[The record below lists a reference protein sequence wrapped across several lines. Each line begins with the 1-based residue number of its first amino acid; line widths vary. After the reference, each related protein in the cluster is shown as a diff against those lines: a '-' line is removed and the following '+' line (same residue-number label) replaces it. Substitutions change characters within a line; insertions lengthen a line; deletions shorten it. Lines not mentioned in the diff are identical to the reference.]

1 MRQAGRYLKQYRQI
15 RDKHGILEICKRP
28 DLAATVTLQPVEML
42 DVDAAIIF
50 ADLLLPVE
58 PMGLKLRYE
67 KGEGPV
73 IDNPV
78 RTSDDVDSLSTTN
91 TDDLGYVGQA
101 IQNVVRA
108 LAGRVP
114 VIGFVGAP
122 FTMASYMIEGGASRN
137 FIRTKKLMY
146 SDETLWR
153 RLMGKIVDVL
163 APFAHLQV
171 TAGARA
177 IQVFDSWVGALGSD
191 DYVRFAAPYSRA
203 LIERIRSTGVPVI
216 HFGTGASGFFRELH
230 AAGGD
235 VMGVDWR
242 INIDQAWMDISYRSA
257 IQGNLDPVALFAPL
271 PELRTKVHEL
281 LKRTGVAARP
291 HLQPGPR
298 HSARDPGGERQGRGG
313 DGPGIP
319 PMKQGVLLL
328 AHGAP
333 ERVEDVESYLTFVR
347 GGRPASPQILE
358 EVTQPLPGHRRIV
371 SAAGVDARA
380 GRSAGAHARA
390 CRSFSACATGIR
402 SFGRPWTGC
411 AMPGVERMAAIAM
424 APQYSELS
432 VGLYIR
438 RTEEAAREAGVAAEI
453 VWARSF
459 HDEPLLI
466 EAFAEKLEPL
476 AAGSEGALHGAQS
489 AREGAGR
496 RRPVRPRNARHG
508 RGGGGAPRAG
518 GLGFRLP
525 EPGPYR
531 RPLAGAYRGILPG
544 PLCRRGHPR
553 SGG

>member
-1 MRQAGRYLKQYRQI
+1 MRVAPMTSRFLDACRRRPTDVRPVWFMRQAGRYMKQYRQI
-15 RDKHGILEICKRP
+15 RERHGILEICKRP

-67 KGEGPV
+67 KGEGPA

-78 RTSDDVDSLSTTN
+78 RTSDDVDSLST
-91 TDDLGYVGQA
+91 DQYR
-101 IQNVVRA
+101 RA
-108 LAGRVP
+108 GLRGRGHPAAWCGRWPGKVP

-137 FIRTKKLMY
+137 FIRTKRLMY

-216 HFGTGASGFFRELH
+216 HFGTGASGFFKELH

-271 PELRTKVHEL
+271 PELRIKVQEL
-281 LKRTGVAARP
+281 LKRTGTR
-291 HLQPGPR
+291 
-298 HSARDPGGERQGRGG
+298 
-313 DGPGIP
+313 
-319 PMKQGVLLL
+319 
-328 AHGAP
+328 
-333 ERVEDVESYLTFVR
+333 
-347 GGRPASPQILE
+347 
-358 EVTQPLPGHRRIV
+358 PGHI
-371 SAAGVDARA
+371 
-380 GRSAGAHARA
+380 
-390 CRSFSACATGIR
+390 F
-402 SFGRPWTGC
+402 
-411 AMPGVERMAAIAM
+411 
-424 APQYSELS
+424 
-432 VGLYIR
+432 
-438 RTEEAAREAGVAAEI
+438 
-453 VWARSF
+453 
-459 HDEPLLI
+459 
-466 EAFAEKLEPL
+466 
-476 AAGSEGALHGAQS
+476 
-489 AREGAGR
+489 
-496 RRPVRPRNARHG
+496 N
-508 RGGGGAPRAG
+508 
-518 GLGFRLP
+518 LGH
-525 EPGPYR
+525 
-531 RPLAGAYRGILPG
+531 GILPET
-544 PLCRRGHPR
+544 PVENVRAVVEMVREFKP
-553 SGG
+553 